1 MVGELGEL
9 EELGGGEVER
19 GCVVVALG
27 APEMKVGAVFGGAR
41 EGSAA

>member
-1 MVGELGEL
+1 MVGEVGELG
-9 EELGGGEVER
+9 GAEVER

-27 APEMKVGAVFGGAR
+27 APEMKVGGVFGGAQ

>member
-1 MVGELGEL
+1 MVGEVG
-9 EELGGGEVER
+9 ELGGGEVER

-27 APEMKVGAVFGGAR
+27 APEMKVGEAFGGAR